1 MKLLSPILVSFVA
14 ILLSVQSAS
23 AACLTKI
30 PETAAARDRQLRFV
44 KMQFENA
51 IEAEKTYFDLARD
64 AELTSSQS
72 KIMAGIGI
80 APAFIIGSVGGL
92 VSGLVGGGATHLA
105 IGISSVV
112 GLGIDAVHLFIQL
125 KVLGF
130 TDLEIDELTKEYRA
144 RVQATNSS
152 CSYEELHQ
160 KLAEA
165 RGLIFKNEFNGS
177 QLNHIRDILTLGSLS
192 KKATIDLLAIAALER
207 ELLGL
212 ELKELAQVKIP
223 ATAKDR

>member
-23 AACLTKI
+23 AGCLTKI
-30 PETAAARDRQLRFV
+30 PETATARDRQIRFV
-44 KMQFENA
+44 KMQFKNA
-51 IEAEKTYFDLARD
+51 IEAEKTYFYLARD

-112 GLGIDAVHLFIQL
+112 GLGIDAGHLFIQL

-130 TDLEIDELTKEYRA
+130 TDLEIDQLTKEYRA

-160 KLAEA
+160 KLA
-165 RGLIFKNEFNGS
+165 
-177 QLNHIRDILTLGSLS
+177 
-192 KKATIDLLAIAALER
+192 
-207 ELLGL
+207 
-212 ELKELAQVKIP
+212 QVKIP
-223 ATAKDR
+223 ATAKDRQ